1 MILGL
6 VNIWIFL
13 AFLIV
18 LALLP
23 QRLDGSGCMP
33 MLLLSPGRSATDTI
47 CGTLVKNSKNGFK
60 YCHEKETFKK
70 KIPTEALLRDCVRGA
85 EKHGNASSYVHVKP
99 EHISMGLKSTHQ
111 KPKRAKQSKRA
122 EKPPS
127 RGRLSSSGSWSSG
140 KKLTTP
146 EEFFLAAKAA
156 GYRLVVISFR
166 ENQLAREVSSF
177 ERATANKPAAEAEVQ
192 AKIRFIDRDL
202 RAFFRHL
209 VEGYNRA
216 VKAAKSANFEGGLLA
231 ISFDE
236 IVSDV
241 CRTARRIAERAC
253 TGQATTMSCQ
263 EHLGHT
269 DKSHHDRTLVGRVGP
284 VAAKSIITQ
293 LTSSEYEWMLDLERR
308 TWPPGAAANASHLPL
323 VG

>member
-6 VNIWIFL
+6 VNIWILLSFII
-13 AFLIV
+13 F

-33 MLLLSPGRSATDTI
+33 TLLLSPGRSATDTI

-60 YCHEKETFKK
+60 YCHEKETFKNVA
-70 KIPTEALLRDCVRGA
+70 PTEALLRGCVRAA

-99 EHISMGLKSTHQ
+99 EHISVGLKSTHQ
-111 KPKRAKQSKRA
+111 KPKRAKQSKRVGG
-122 EKPPS
+122 PPS

-146 EEFFLAAKAA
+146 EEFFLAARAA
-156 GYRLVVISFR
+156 GYKLVVISFR

-177 ERATANKPAAEAEVQ
+177 ERSTANKSAEKAEVE
-192 AKIRFIDRDL
+192 AKIRFVDRDL
-202 RAFFRHL
+202 KALFGHL

-216 VKAAKSANFEGGLLA
+216 VKAAKWANFEGGLLA

-241 CRTARRIAERAC
+241 CRATRRIVERAC
-253 TGQATTMSCQ
+253 IGQASMSCQ
-263 EHLGHT
+263 EHLGHM
-269 DKSHHDRTLVGRVGP
+269 DKSHHNRNLVGRVGS
-284 VAAKSIITQ
+284 VAANSIITQ

-308 TWPPGAAANASHLPL
+308 KWPPGAVANASHLPL